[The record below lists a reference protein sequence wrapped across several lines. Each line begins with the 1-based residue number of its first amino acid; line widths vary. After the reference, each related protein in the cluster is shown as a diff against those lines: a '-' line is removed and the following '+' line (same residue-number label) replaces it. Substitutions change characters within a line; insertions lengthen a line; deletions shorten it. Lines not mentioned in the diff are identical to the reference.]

1 MHISTSARRQAGF
14 SLIELMVGMAVGLI
28 IVGGAISVYVNAVRS
43 GGDTLRSAKLNIE
56 LRGAM
61 NMMVADIRRAGYAY
75 NVANLSS
82 NPFTQPSTNLAL
94 PSAACLLFSY
104 DRNDNDDGVVANEY
118 LGFKKAGTEVSMR
131 FSGSSTAAGCS
142 VAGDSWESITDNS
155 SILVDSLT
163 FTINNQCEN
172 AQTGLKA
179 ANEACAAGSN
189 VYDVAAAATGKSDL
203 IEIRDITISIT
214 GHHKNDALTTMTLSQ
229 SVRVRNDRIQTVGL

>member
-1 MHISTSARRQAGF
+1 MHIRTSARRQVGF

-61 NMMVADIRRAGYAY
+61 NMMIADIRRAGYAY

-82 NPFTQPSTNLAL
+82 NPFTQTSTNLAL
-94 PSAACLLFSY
+94 PSADCLLFSY
-104 DRNDNDDGVVANEY
+104 DRNGDGAINANEY

-131 FSGSSTAAGCS
+131 FSGGSTAAGCS
-142 VAGDSWESITDNS
+142 AAGDSWESITDNS

-163 FTINNQCEN
+163 FTISNQCEN

-179 ANEACAAGSN
+179 ATEACAAGSN

-203 IEIRDITISIT
+203 IEIRDVTISIT
-214 GHHKNDALTTMTLSQ
+214 GHHRNDALTTMTLSQ
-229 SVRVRNDRIQTVGL
+229 SVRVRNDRIQTVGI

>member
-1 MHISTSARRQAGF
+1 MHISTSARRQSGF

-61 NMMVADIRRAGYAY
+61 NMMVADIRRAGYAH

-82 NPFTQPSTNLAL
+82 NPYTQPSTNLAL
-94 PSAACLLFSY
+94 PSATCLLFSY
-104 DRNDNDDGVVANEY
+104 DRNGDGVVDANEY

-142 VAGDSWESITDNS
+142 VTGDSWESITDNS

-203 IEIRDITISIT
+203 IEIRDVTISIT